1 MVDCVV
7 AGVLAAP
14 GAMERM
20 LGADHAPLTEIAVEI
35 VDHAMHLCEPG
46 KHPALVA
53 TPGARTKA
61 ILLQGLSEA
70 DLARVGFYEES
81 FGRQAQ
87 SVTVILPDGSQTNVP
102 SWVAPVESVV
112 ENVACDF
119 DAWWTTWQVVALHM
133 AENLCAFYGR
143 KPAAEMGKSL
153 YSMRIRAAAWR
164 DAQAQPLDPE
174 RDLARD
180 VVVHAHRREYINF
193 FAMEEMDLQFRRF
206 DGSLSPVMNRG
217 AALVGAASVLL
228 PYDVARDAVLLI
240 EQFRAPLFMVGDRHP
255 WLWEPPAGLI
265 DPGETPSEAAL
276 REAKEEAGLTVSHLE
291 EVGSLYPSS
300 GASGEYIH
308 IFCGLT
314 DFSSIVG
321 GGGVPSEGEDIRSKV
336 ISFHELMDGVDKRT
350 FRDMPLVTAALWL
363 ARHRDRLRA
372 EFG

>member
-7 AGVLAAP
+7 AGVLTAP
-14 GAMERM
+14 GAVERV

-35 VDHAMHLCEPG
+35 VDHALHLCEPG
-46 KHPALVA
+46 KHPALIA
-53 TPGARTKA
+53 TQSARTKG
-61 ILLQGLSEA
+61 IMLQGLSEA
-70 DLARVGFYEES
+70 DLARLGFYEES

-87 SVTVILPDGSQTNVP
+87 NVTVTISDGSQANLP
-102 SWVAPVESVV
+102 SWVAPSTLPHE
-112 ENVACDF
+112 ATPCDF
-119 DAWWTTWQVVALHM
+119 DAWWSTWQVVALRM

-228 PYDVARDAVLLI
+228 PYDVGRDSVLLI
-240 EQFRAPLFMVGDRHP
+240 EQFRAPLFIVGDRSP

-291 EVGSLYPSS
+291 EVGSMYPSS

-308 IFCGLT
+308 IFCGLA